1 MRDGASWGKAFFGD
15 FVKKIQKNFTKIG
28 LVWVPI
34 GQFRNFFCVG
44 GQPTKSVIFGQRTGK
59 SVHRGDRRIAPY
71 IYAIDPP
78 YWPLDEETKLS

>member
-34 GQFRNFFCVG
+34 GQFRNFFAWVDSRPSRSFWANEQENQC
-44 GQPTKSVIFGQRTGK
+44 TAVIDGLHPRYTT
-59 SVHRGDRRIAPY
+59 S
-71 IYAIDPP
+71 
-78 YWPLDEETKLS
+78 KLKVAKNGPK